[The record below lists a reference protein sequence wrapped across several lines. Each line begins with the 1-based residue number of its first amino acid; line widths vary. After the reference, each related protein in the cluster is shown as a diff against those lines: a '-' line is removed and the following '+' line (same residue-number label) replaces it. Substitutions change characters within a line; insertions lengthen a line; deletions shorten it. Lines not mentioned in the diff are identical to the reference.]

1 MDHKTKVTNR
11 TVANTFVRMSHLR
24 TFRKNYCQYF
34 CLENISFTHKHSTM
48 ISTNPYFNFLGNA
61 EEAMNFYKTI
71 FGGEFTGFQRFNDMP
86 GCEKMPTEE
95 QSKMMHIALT
105 TPKGHMFMATDALE
119 SMDHKLSFGNN
130 SYTMLNTESEAETER
145 LYNGLSAGG

>member
-1 MDHKTKVTNR
+1 
-11 TVANTFVRMSHLR
+11 
-24 TFRKNYCQYF
+24 
-34 CLENISFTHKHSTM
+34 M
-48 ISTNPYFNFLGNA
+48 ISTNSYFNFLGNA

-86 GCEKMPTEE
+86 GCERLPPGE
-95 QSKMMHIALT
+95 QTKMMHIALT
-105 TPKGHMFMATDALE
+105 TPKGQVFMATDALE

-145 LYNGLSAGG
+145 LYNGLSAGGKIESPLNKTFWGAYFGMFRDKFGVQWMVNYNYPVAGK